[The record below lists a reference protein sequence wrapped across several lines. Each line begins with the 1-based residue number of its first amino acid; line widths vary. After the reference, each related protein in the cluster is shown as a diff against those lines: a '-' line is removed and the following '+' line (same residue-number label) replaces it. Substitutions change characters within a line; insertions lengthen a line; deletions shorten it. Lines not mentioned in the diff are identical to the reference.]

1 MPGYLPG
8 AAGLSKYVRILPDG
22 VSRSTTVCVMVSAR
36 TGAAMRARGAARE
49 ATRLSKRSG
58 ALAAASR
65 LDSRPARGAAARR
78 VAHEARGPAHAC
90 GARALATNA
99 HGSKLSVAML

>member
-22 VSRSTTVCVMVSAR
+22 VSRSTTVCVMVRAR
-36 TGAAMRARGAARE
+36 TGAVMRARGVVRE
-49 ATRLSKRSG
+49 AARLSKRRG

-65 LDSRPARGAAARR
+65 LDSRPARGAAARG
-78 VAHEARGPAHAC
+78 AEHEARVPAQAC
-90 GARALATNA
+90 GARALAANA
-99 HGSKLSVAML
+99 PGSKLSVAML